1 MKFMGSCMPA
11 DNGDSEDTMAR
22 TIELSETQARQG
34 VTLGRMR
41 YVLAVSI
48 VLAVLAMVVVAGA
61 T

>member
-1 MKFMGSCMPA
+1 
-11 DNGDSEDTMAR
+11 MAR
-22 TIELSETQARQG
+22 TIELSETEARQG

-48 VLAVLAMVVVAGA
+48 ALAVLAMVVVAGA